1 MCSCVE
7 IIRNTKVV
15 KANKDHKDSCREF
28 VLCML
33 DELRRNE
40 CGKLTF
46 KEWRLI
52 AESIRDKWVIK
63 KGQLHEVQI
72 NKMDGEIYTFRNKIG
87 LASLCHKYELFPD
100 C

>member
-7 IIRNTKVV
+7 VINPTKIV
-15 KANKDHKDSCREF
+15 KARKDHKDSCKEF
-28 VLCML
+28 IMDVLP
-33 DELRRNE
+33 DLRTKYY
-40 CGKLTF
+40 GKLSF

-52 AESIRDKWVIK
+52 AESIRDGWKIK
-63 KGQLHEVQI
+63 KGEAHEVQV

-87 LASLCHKYELFPD
+87 LATICFKYELFPE